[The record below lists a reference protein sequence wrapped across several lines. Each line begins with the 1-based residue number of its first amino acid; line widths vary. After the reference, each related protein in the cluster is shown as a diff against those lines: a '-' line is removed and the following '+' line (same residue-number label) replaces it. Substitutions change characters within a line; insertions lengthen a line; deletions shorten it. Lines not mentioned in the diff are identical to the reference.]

1 MGRSDNIYDLVE
13 RAAARHGIARLQLWQ
28 ETAKAI
34 TERELPILHS
44 FSDRMS
50 PTGGPTLG
58 EWLVGFRA
66 SVDRYNDL
74 GPRARILKQI
84 IVDTADFERWFRKTH
99 KRRGPKHDTTGYRA
113 SDRKSF
119 PEISRLLE
127 EGKSRSP
134 HDAALKLA
142 RENKLV
148 GRGTPESKA
157 RRVAVLFRRERGQ

>member
-1 MGRSDNIYDLVE
+1 MGKSDNIYDLVE

-34 TERELPILHS
+34 TERKLPILNS
-44 FSDRMS
+44 FSEQIAGA
-50 PTGGPTLG
+50 TTLAD
-58 EWLVGFRA
+58 WLVYFRA

-74 GPRARILKQI
+74 GPRVRILKHI
-84 IVDTADFERWFRKTH
+84 TVFIADFERWFHKTH

-134 HDAALKLA
+134 HEAALKLA
-142 RENKLV
+142 HENKLA